1 MLTST
6 TNPTIKQVR
15 ALQAR
20 SRSRREA
27 GAFVVE
33 GMRLVEEAVQA
44 EWNTQ
49 FVLYTP
55 GLDERGEDIITTYQQ
70 RGVELIAVSP
80 GVMQHASDTQSPQGI
95 LAVLSMKSL
104 PTPASADFILILDG
118 VRDPGNMGTLLR
130 TALAAGIDAVW
141 LHPGVVDAYSP
152 KVVRAAMGA
161 HFHLPIEVL
170 SWEDIQKRAASLN
183 LTLFLADSADGEPY
197 TRAAFERPLG
207 LILGGE
213 AHGAS
218 DQAWAMDPQP
228 VHIPMPGRAESLNAA
243 IAGAILL
250 FEVVRQ
256 RTPTSI

>member
-6 TNPTIKQVR
+6 TNPKIKQIR

-20 SRSRREA
+20 TRSRREA
-27 GAFVVE
+27 GAFVIE
-33 GMRLVEEAVQA
+33 GARLVEEALAA
-44 EWNTQ
+44 EWQTQ
-49 FVLYTP
+49 YVLYTP
-55 GLDERGEDIITTYQQ
+55 GLDERGNDIVSAYQQ
-70 RGVELIAVSP
+70 RGVELIPVSP
-80 GVMQHASDTQSPQGI
+80 GVMQHASDTQTPQGL

-104 PTPASADFILILDG
+104 SAPANADFILILDG

-130 TALAAGIDAVW
+130 TALAAGTDAVW

-161 HFHLPIEVL
+161 HFHLPIEIV
-170 SWEDIQKRAASLN
+170 SWEEVQKRAASLN
-183 LTLFLADSADGEPY
+183 LTLFLADSAEGQPY
-197 TRAAFERPLG
+197 AAAAFDRPLG

-218 DQAWAMDPQP
+218 DQAWAVNPQP

-256 RTPTSI
+256 RA

>member
-6 TNPTIKQVR
+6 TNPKIKQIR

-20 SRSRREA
+20 TRSRREA
-27 GAFVVE
+27 GAFVIE
-33 GMRLVEEAVQA
+33 GVRLVEEALAA
-44 EWNTQ
+44 EWQTQ
-49 FVLYTP
+49 YVLYTP
-55 GLDERGEDIITTYQQ
+55 GLDERGDDIITACQQ
-70 RGVELIAVSP
+70 RGVELIPVSP
-80 GVMQHASDTQSPQGI
+80 GVMQHASDTQTPQGI

-104 PTPASADFILILDG
+104 PAPANADFILILDG

-130 TALAAGIDAVW
+130 TALAAGTDAVW

-161 HFHLPIEVL
+161 HFHLPIEIV
-170 SWEDIQKRAASLN
+170 SWEEVQKRAASLN
-183 LTLFLADSADGEPY
+183 LTLFLADSAEGQPY
-197 TRAAFERPLG
+197 TGAAFDRPLG

-218 DQAWAMDPQP
+218 DQAWAVNPQP

-243 IAGAILL
+243 IAGGILL

-256 RTPTSI
+256 RA